1 MSIRVRQLALA
12 ALIGLIRLA
21 KAVVTGL
28 RWLLVIVLD
37 PLYIAIRWVLR
48 PIVITLYTQYLK
60 IAARLKRSAFMRN
73 KVLFI
78 FGNRYFIHVM
88 VVMLA
93 FFVAS
98 TNILQAKEIERDAVF
113 AEDSTLYKIVNPDGD
128 IAQDITERGLITEP
142 TTTVSYVDKSGMMEA
157 SIANLDPTAETPRT
171 IGDQLAL
178 LDSGS
183 ALISTTA
190 PETSTGNR
198 AGITE
203 YKIKDGDTIGEIAD
217 RFGLTTS
224 TLLWANNLTS
234 SSYIKPGNTLKIP
247 PASGVVYKVVDGDTL
262 DKIIEKYKGNLDE
275 TIRVNDIG
283 SDKLVAVGSEIVIV
297 DGTPPPPP
305 TPTVSYIAS
314 RDSSSSG
321 SGAVASYQASNLP
334 NYVTAGQFNYPV
346 GCRGAM
352 TTYWGHAGRGRD
364 LPCPF
369 GTPIYAATD
378 GTVKINSTGYGGGY
392 GNSIDIYAAGGIMTR
407 YAHMNAFAVSGGQSV
422 SRGQVIGYVGM
433 TGRTSGPHLHFE
445 IHINGVAYDPI
456 NYLR

>member
-1 MSIRVRQLALA
+1 
-12 ALIGLIRLA
+12 
-21 KAVVTGL
+21 
-28 RWLLVIVLD
+28 
-37 PLYIAIRWVLR
+37 
-48 PIVITLYTQYLK
+48 
-60 IAARLKRSAFMRN
+60 MRN

-78 FGNRYFIHVM
+78 FGNRYFIHVL

-98 TNILQAKEIERDAVF
+98 TNILQAKEIQADAVF
-113 AEDSTLYKIVNPDGD
+113 AEDSTLFKIVNPDG
-128 IAQDITERGLITEP
+128 AEVQEITEKGLLIEP

-157 SIANLDPTAETPRT
+157 SIANLDPTAEPPRS
-171 IGDQLAL
+171 IGQQLAV
-178 LDSGS
+178 LDNGS
-183 ALISTTA
+183 ALLSTTA
-190 PETSTGNR
+190 TETGTGNR

-203 YKIKDGDTIGEIAD
+203 YKIKDGDTIGGIAE
-217 RFGLTTS
+217 RFGLTVN
-224 TLLWANNLTS
+224 TLLWANSLSS
-234 SSYIKPGNTLKIP
+234 SSYIRPGNTLKIP
-247 PASGVVYKVVDGDTL
+247 PASGVVYKVADGDTL
-262 DKIIEKYKGNLDE
+262 DKIIEKYKGNKDE

-283 SDKLVAVGSEIVIV
+283 SDGLVAVGTEIIIV

-305 TPTVSYIAS
+305 TPTVTSYIAS
-314 RDSSSSG
+314 RSSG
-321 SGAVASYQASNLP
+321 SSATATYQASNLP

-378 GTVKINSTGYGGGY
+378 GTVKVNSTGYGGGY
-392 GNSIDIYAAGGIMTR
+392 GNSLNVYAAGGIMTR
-407 YAHMNAFAVSGGQSV
+407 YAHMNAFAVSDGQSV

-445 IHINGVAYDPI
+445 IWINGVAYDPI